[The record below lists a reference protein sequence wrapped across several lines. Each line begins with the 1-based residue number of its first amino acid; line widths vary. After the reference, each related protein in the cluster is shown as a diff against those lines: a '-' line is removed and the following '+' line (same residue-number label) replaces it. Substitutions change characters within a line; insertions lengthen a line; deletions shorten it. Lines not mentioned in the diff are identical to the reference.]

1 MRNPNEATDR
11 HKMIPAP
18 TAGVLSLTT
27 PEDRALHILMK
38 VTEVADSTYLL
49 DCSQDVGFSL
59 SEVAY
64 LLVDDFPV
72 LIEPCSTTTAS
83 KVLAMSRDAGLDLRH
98 LAYIIP
104 THIHVDHGGGAGH
117 LAQHLP
123 DAKVVL
129 HPRGAKNMVDPA
141 KLVAATKSV
150 FGDDFEQR
158 FGPILAI
165 PERQMHIAQDN
176 EVIHLGKRDLTIL
189 FTPGHASHHISIRD
203 SLTKGIFPG
212 EALGF
217 MATSMPDF
225 PLPAAVPPF
234 DLQLYVDSIDRLA
247 CLAPPIIFYSHCG
260 VRRDPESL
268 IATIR
273 ENSIVVGQIVEKA
286 LKDGKT
292 HQEIWTLLSDYVR
305 GKAGGDLP
313 PEFLLGLSAYTS
325 YFGQK

>member
-1 MRNPNEATDR
+1 MR
-11 HKMIPAP
+11 
-18 TAGVLSLTT
+18 
-27 PEDRALHILMK
+27 

-49 DCSQDVGFSL
+49 DCSEDVGFSL

-64 LLVDDFPV
+64 LLVGDIPV

-83 KVLAMSRDAGLDLRH
+83 KLLAMSRESGIDLHRV
-98 LAYIIP
+98 AYIIP
-104 THIHVDHGGGAGH
+104 THIHVDHGGGAGY
-117 LAQHLP
+117 LARQLP
-123 DAKVVL
+123 NAQVVL

-141 KLVAATKSV
+141 KLVAATKLV

-158 FGPILAI
+158 FGPILPI
-165 PERQMHIAQDN
+165 SEKQMHITQDN
-176 EVIHLGKRDLTIL
+176 EVIRLGRRDLTML

-203 SLTKGIFPG
+203 SLTEGVFPG

-217 MATSMPDF
+217 IATSMPDF

-273 ENSIVVGQIVEKA
+273 KNSIVIGQIVEKA

-292 HQEIWTLLSDYVR
+292 QQEIWTLLSDFVR
-305 GKAGGDLP
+305 EKAGGDLP

-325 YFGQK
+325 YFSQK

>member
-1 MRNPNEATDR
+1 MR
-11 HKMIPAP
+11 
-18 TAGVLSLTT
+18 
-27 PEDRALHILMK
+27 

-49 DCSQDVGFSL
+49 DCSEDVGFSL

-64 LLVDDFPV
+64 LLVGDIPV

-83 KVLAMSRDAGLDLRH
+83 KLLALSRESGIDLHRV
-98 LAYIIP
+98 AYIIP
-104 THIHVDHGGGAGH
+104 THIHVDHGGGAGY
-117 LAQHLP
+117 LARQLP
-123 DAKVVL
+123 NAQVVL

-141 KLVAATKSV
+141 KLVAATKLV

-158 FGPILAI
+158 FGPILPI
-165 PERQMHIAQDN
+165 SEKQMHITQDK
-176 EVIHLGKRDLTIL
+176 EVIRLGRRDLTIL

-203 SLTKGIFPG
+203 SLTEGVFPG

-217 MATSMPDF
+217 IATSMPDF

-247 CLAPPIIFYSHCG
+247 SLAPKVAFYSHCG
-260 VRRDPESL
+260 PRSNPEPL
-268 IATIR
+268 IHTVR
-273 ENSIVVGQIVEKA
+273 ENSIALGRIVEKA

-305 GKAGGDLP
+305 EKAGGDLP
-313 PEFLLGLSAYTS
+313 PEFLLGISAYTS
-325 YFGQK
+325 YFSQK